1 MPTFT
6 TGVLLSLTAAL
17 AWGTGMVSFKVGVKN
32 VDTLAATYIKGLVAV
47 PLLLILGLTINGT
60 ETYTKLLLYPNYIWL
75 ILGGL
80 SITLGDFFSLFALQK
95 IDVSISQPI
104 TAIYPIFTTPST
116 PFWGCFLSLTVLDS
130 IPKAFNVQTS
140 PISKNQG

>member
-6 TGVLLSLTAAL
+6 IGVLLSLTAAL
-17 AWGTGMVSFKVGVKN
+17 GWGSAMVAFKLGVKN
-32 VDTLAATYIKGLVAV
+32 VDTLTATYIRGLIAV

-60 ETYTKLLLYPNYIWL
+60 ETFTKLFLYPNYIWL

-95 IDVSISQPI
+95 IDW
-104 TAIYPIFTTPST
+104 FHL
-116 PFWGCFLSLTVLDS
+116 WE
-130 IPKAFNVQTS
+130 
-140 PISKNQG
+140 